1 MLSDAA
7 ARASFLRVFIPD
19 VAIASSTPL
28 EPKGPPQFPGQ
39 KEAADFVD
47 HFRGPPNAHIVVDL
61 TTREQDIIGTNL
73 LRRLAATG
81 TSASPQFSVPYV
93 PFYGA
98 SMDFSCRTQAGE
110 HVIVEVSTVGRGALL
125 RAAAKYG
132 EQDVAGEITRVV
144 VVNIQDARMRLGALE
159 PSASTANEKKN
170 KNWSHRPHCHFRKE
184 VCNISPVQG
193 RNRHSALLP
202 AATRAAL
209 RHPCLSDLP
218 SGEETHDRA
227 VASHAR
233 NDTPHPCGNH
243 SRHRRICR
251 NA

>member
-170 KNWSHRPHCHFRKE
+170 KNWKQHYVLRDKLSLADRP
-184 VCNISPVQG
+184 V
-193 RNRHSALLP
+193 
-202 AATRAAL
+202 
-209 RHPCLSDLP
+209 DLP
-218 SGEETHDRA
+218 CAIELMQYNVADADVDDSGSSAELRDWMR
-227 VASHAR
+227 
-233 NDTPHPCGNH
+233 
-243 SRHRRICR
+243 
-251 NA
+251 